1 MYGTVAR
8 LRIKPGMEDLFRA
21 FGEEASTQPPPGHVA
36 FYVYQM
42 DADPSEY
49 YLVVI
54 FASKAAYHANAAS
67 PEQDA
72 AYHQLRALLT
82 ADPEW
87 HDGAIIATDQ
97 TG

>member
-1 MYGTVAR
+1 VVFIPIRKEKTMYGTVAR
-8 LRIKPGMEDLFRA
+8 LRVKPGMEDQFRA
-21 FGEEASTQPPPGHVA
+21 FGEEASPNPPPGHVA

-42 DADPSEY
+42 DTDP
-49 YLVVI
+49 
-54 FASKAAYHANAAS
+54 NAAS

-72 AYHQLRALLT
+72 AYRKLREVLA

-97 TG
+97 AG